1 MSANGFTGTV
11 KYGLWTRPWKFLPWK
26 GCEIPANHLAR
37 GSLAKEKTM
46 GQIRAHQ
53 ALNIDPQGA
62 RDTIGE
68 FLHQEL
74 VRSGKR
80 GFVLG
85 FSGGVDSSLVAALS
99 VEVTSDPSWVHC
111 LYMPDFHTD
120 PALRR
125 RTREL
130 ARRFGFQFLER
141 DITEMARREGAFGSP
156 ILRLLSLSGRANR
169 ALVGIIQRL
178 LWALLGR
185 TAYELTLE
193 ARKDRG
199 QRGTIF
205 HQAAWQVEES
215 FNIRHR
221 IRRRILE
228 RYSRENELLPLGCAN
243 RSEYFIGWFVKDG
256 IDDLPIEPIL
266 GLYKTQ
272 VNRIARDLGVLSD
285 PMRIAPS
292 PDMIKGLND
301 ELCIGLTY
309 EKLDLV
315 AFAVEHGMEE
325 ESLTDCGLSYREIRS
340 IKRLHHLTSWKRTN
354 PHRFPPI

>member
-1 MSANGFTGTV
+1 M
-11 KYGLWTRPWKFLPWK
+11 
-26 GCEIPANHLAR
+26 
-37 GSLAKEKTM
+37 
-46 GQIRAHQ
+46 RAQQ
-53 ALNIDPQGA
+53 ALNIDPDGA
-62 RDTIGE
+62 RKTILD
-68 FLHQEL
+68 FLHEEL

-80 GFVLG
+80 GFALG
-85 FSGGVDSSLVAALS
+85 LSGGVDSCLVAALTI
-99 VEVTSDPSWVHC
+99 ELTSNPSRVHC
-111 LYMPDFHTD
+111 VYMPDVHTD

-130 ARRFGFQFLER
+130 ARRSGFQFFEK
-141 DITEMARREGAFGSP
+141 DITELARKEGAFGSP
-156 ILRLLSLSGRANR
+156 ILRFLSLSGRANG
-169 ALVGIIQRL
+169 ALVRIIQRL
-178 LWALLGR
+178 VWALLGK

-193 ARKDRG
+193 IREDRD

-205 HQAAWQVEES
+205 HRAAWKVEES

-228 RYSRENELLPLGCAN
+228 RYAQENDLLPLGCAN
-243 RSEYFIGWFVKDG
+243 RSEYFVGWFVKDG

-272 VNRIARDLGVLSD
+272 VNRLARELGVLSD
-285 PMRIAPS
+285 PVRVAPS

-309 EKLDLV
+309 EKIDLV
-315 AFAVEHGMEE
+315 AFALEHGMEL
-325 ESLTDCGLSYREIRS
+325 ESSTLWGLSYREIQC

-354 PHRFPPI
+354 PHRFPSI